1 MKRIEQAIARAKEQG
16 KKVLKKDIAA
26 KLWPDSTQAAQ
37 QVNMTA
43 LCNGSTARISPEW
56 VAIICEMTG
65 CTADFLFGINQPTV

>member
-1 MKRIEQAIARAKEQG
+1 MALRIEQAIARAKEQG

-26 KLWPDSTQAAQ
+26 RLWPDSTPVAQ

-43 LCNGSTARISPEW
+43 LCNGATARIAPEW

-65 CTADFLFGINQPTV
+65 CTADFLLGLSNE